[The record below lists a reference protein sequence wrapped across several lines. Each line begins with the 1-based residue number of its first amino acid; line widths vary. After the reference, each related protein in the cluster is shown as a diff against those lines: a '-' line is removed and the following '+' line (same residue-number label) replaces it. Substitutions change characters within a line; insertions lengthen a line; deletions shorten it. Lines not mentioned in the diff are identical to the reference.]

1 MRAAELLIRC
11 LENEG
16 VELLFGL
23 PGEENIDLLDV
34 LLDSS
39 IRVIPTRHEQGA
51 AFMAD
56 VHGRLTGRA
65 GVALSTLGPG
75 ATNLVTGIADANMDR
90 APVVAIAGQAA
101 TTRMHKESHQHL
113 DLVELFRPVTKYGV
127 QVREPEIIPEI
138 VRKAFK
144 VAEAEKPG
152 ASFIDLPENI
162 ARAEVDG
169 LEPLTRQAAMAPIPP
184 KEKLD
189 QAVELL
195 SGARYPLVL
204 AGNGVIRAGAAD
216 DLVRFAETLN
226 LPVAT
231 TFMAKG
237 AIPSS
242 HPLSLGTVGLQSR
255 DYVAWGFD
263 RADVVVCV
271 GYDMVE
277 YPPQHWHGDR
287 RARILH
293 IDSNP
298 AEVDAHYIVEAGL
311 IGDVG
316 EALRELA
323 ERVEPKGGEPAK
335 EIHEAVR
342 RSLEDHA
349 GADAFPMKPQ
359 RILWELRQA
368 LAPEDIVIS
377 DVGAH
382 KLWVARQYPA
392 ERPNTCLIS
401 NGFAS
406 MGIGLPGAIA
416 AKLIRPQRKVVTVTG
431 DAGFLMNVQELET
444 AVREKA
450 GVVALIWNDSAYGL
464 IEWHQKEHF
473 GRSAF
478 IDFTNPDFVGLA
490 RSFGAEGYRVEAAD
504 ELGPVLRKAL
514 EADTVAVIDCP
525 VDYSENLKELK
536 AELGEVVCGS

>member
-1 MRAAELLIRC
+1 MRAAELFVRC

-34 LLDSS
+34 LLDSP
-39 IRVIPTRHEQGA
+39 IRVVATRHEQGA

-56 VHGRLTGRA
+56 VHGRLSGRA

-113 DLVELFRPVTKYGV
+113 DLVELFRPVTKYAHP
-127 QVREPEIIPEI
+127 VRTPEVIPEI

-152 ASFIDLPENI
+152 AAFLDLPENI
-162 ARAEVDG
+162 AQAEIQDR
-169 LEPLTRQAAMAPIPP
+169 EALTRQAAMAPVPP
-184 KEKLD
+184 QAKID

-195 SGARYPLVL
+195 AGARYPLVM
-204 AGNGVIRAGAAD
+204 AGNGVIRAGAAEH
-216 DLVRFAETLN
+216 LVRFAERLN

-237 AIPSS
+237 AVPAS
-242 HPLSLGTVGLQSR
+242 HPLCLGTVGLQAR

-263 RADVVVCV
+263 QADVVVCV

-277 YPPQHWHGDR
+277 YPPHLWHGDKE
-287 RARILH
+287 AKILH
-293 IDSNP
+293 IDSTP
-298 AEVDAHYIVEAGL
+298 AEVDQHYIVEAGL

-316 EALRELA
+316 AALDELA
-323 ERVEPKGGEPAK
+323 ERVRPKQGEPAK
-335 EIHEAVR
+335 EIHRAVVED
-342 RSLEDHA
+342 LEQHA
-349 GADAFPMKPQ
+349 EDAAFPMKPQ
-359 RILWELRQA
+359 RIVWELRRA
-368 LAPEDIVIS
+368 LVAEDIVIS

-406 MGIGLPGAIA
+406 MGIGVPGAVA
-416 AKLIRPQRKVVTVTG
+416 AKLLHPERTVVTVTG
-431 DAGFLMNVQELET
+431 DAGFLMNAQEIET
-444 AVREKA
+444 ALRV
-450 GVVALIWNDSAYGL
+450 GTPMVVLIWNDSAYGL

-473 GRSAF
+473 GRPAF
-478 IDFTNPDFVGLA
+478 IDFKNPDFVRFA
-490 RSFGAEGYRVEAAD
+490 ESFGAKGYRVGAAD
-504 ELGPVLRKAL
+504 ELGPVLRRAI
-514 EADTVAVIDCP
+514 EDDTVAVVDCP
-525 VDYSENLKELK
+525 VDYSQNLKQLE

>member
-1 MRAAELLIRC
+1 MRTAELFIRC

-34 LLDSS
+34 LLESP
-39 IRVIPTRHEQGA
+39 IRVIATRHEQGA

-75 ATNLVTGIADANMDR
+75 ATNLVTGIADANMDH

-113 DLVELFRPVTKYGV
+113 DLVELFRPITKYGT
-127 QVREPEIIPEI
+127 QVREPEIIPE
-138 VRKAFK
+138 VLRKAFK

-162 ARAEVDG
+162 ARAEVEG
-169 LEPLTRQAAMAPIPP
+169 IEPLTRQAAMAPVAPEAKIA
-184 KEKLD
+184 
-189 QAVELL
+189 QAAELL
-195 SGARYPLVL
+195 SAARHPLVM
-204 AGNGVIRAGAAD
+204 AGNGVIRAGASE

-226 LPVAT
+226 LPVAN

-237 AIPSS
+237 VIPAS
-242 HPLSLGTVGLQSR
+242 HPLSLGAVGLHSR
-255 DYVAWGFD
+255 DYVSYAFD
-263 RADVVVCV
+263 RADLVVCV

-277 YPPQHWHGDR
+277 YPPDRWHGDR
-287 RARILH
+287 RAKILH

-298 AEVDAHYIVEAGL
+298 AEVDTHYIVEAGL

-316 EALRELA
+316 EALGELT
-323 ERVEPKGGEPAK
+323 ERVAPKEGEPAR
-335 EIHEAVR
+335 EIHRVIVR
-342 RSLEDHA
+342 ILEDHA
-349 GADAFPMKPQ
+349 EDPGFPIKPQ

-368 LAPEDIVIS
+368 LDPEDLVIS

-416 AKLIRPQRKVVTVTG
+416 AKLIHPDRTVVTVTG

-444 AVREKA
+444 AVREKTPI
-450 GVVALIWNDSAYGL
+450 VVLIWNDSAYGL

-478 IDFTNPDFVGLA
+478 IDFTNPDFVRLA
-490 RSFGAEGYRVEAAD
+490 ESFGAKGYRIETAD
-504 ELGPVLRKAL
+504 ELGPALRQAI
-514 EADTVAVIDCP
+514 EDDTVVILDCP
-525 VDYSENLKELK
+525 VDYSQNLKELEV
-536 AELGEVVCGS
+536 ELEALR